1 MRTTLPTALIAL
13 ALSAPA
19 VADDTRKFQVSVD
32 GKPAGEFQLRVAD
45 KDGATECTAS
55 ARVEVRTLL
64 GRYRYELDTQET
76 WKDGKLTG
84 LRSTCN
90 DDGTKHDVTLTSD
103 GTTATLKADGKTV
116 KGGGAVWPTTYWR
129 LPPAAGALTLIDSD
143 TGKLI
148 PAKLEQVGADKV
160 RVLGAEKEATKYRLT
175 GGVDVTLW
183 YDAGGRLVRE
193 SFVESGH
200 RTVFELTEQT
210 DK

>member
-1 MRTTLPTALIAL
+1 LRATLLPAAL
-13 ALSAPA
+13 AAVLAAPA
-19 VADDTRKFQVSVD
+19 LADDNRTFQVSVD
-32 GKPAGEFQLRVAD
+32 GKPAGQFVIKVAD
-45 KDGATECTAS
+45 KDGATEVTAT
-55 ARVEVRTLL
+55 ARVEVKALL
-64 GRYRYELDTQET
+64 GKYRYSLDTSET
-76 WKDGKLTG
+76 WKDGKLMG
-84 LRSTCN
+84 LRSSCD

-103 GTTATLKADGKTV
+103 GTTATLKADGKTI
-116 KGGGAVWPTTYWR
+116 KGGGAAWPTTYWK
-129 LPPAAGALTLIDSD
+129 LPPATGALTLIDSD

-148 PAKLEQVGADKV
+148 PAKLEQVGEDKV
-160 RVLGAEKEATKYRLT
+160 RVLGKEQSATKYRLT

>member
-1 MRTTLPTALIAL
+1 MRESLLPAAL
-13 ALSAPA
+13 ALLLAAPA
-19 VADDTRKFQVSVD
+19 VADDKRTFQVYVD
-32 GKPAGEFQLRVAD
+32 GKPAGQFVLKVAE
-45 KDGATECTAS
+45 KDATIECTIS

-64 GRYRYELDTQET
+64 GKYRYSLDAQET
-76 WKDGKLTG
+76 WKDGKLMG

-103 GTTATLKADGKTV
+103 GTTATLKADGKTI
-116 KGGGAVWPTTYWR
+116 KGGAAVWPTTYWR

-148 PAKLEQVGADKV
+148 PAKLEEVGADKV
-160 RVLGAEKEATKYRLT
+160 KVLGKEQAATKYRLT

-193 SFVESGH
+193 SFVDSGY

>member
-1 MRTTLPTALIAL
+1 LRATLLTALFAL
-13 ALSAPA
+13 TLAAPV
-19 VADDTRKFQVSVD
+19 VADDNRTFQVFVD
-32 GKPAGEFQLRVAD
+32 GKPAGQTVVKVAD
-45 KDGATECTAS
+45 KDGATECTVS
-55 ARVEVRTLL
+55 VRVEVRALL
-64 GRYRYELDTQET
+64 GKYRYSLDTAET
-76 WKDGKLTG
+76 WKDGKLMG

-90 DDGTKHDVTLTSD
+90 DDGTKHDVSLTSD
-103 GTTATLKADGKTV
+103 GVTATLTADGKTV
-116 KGGGAVWPTTYWR
+116 KGGGAVWPTTYWK

-148 PAKLEQVGADKV
+148 PAKLEEVGAEKV

-193 SFVESGH
+193 SFVDSGH
-200 RTVFELTEQT
+200 RTLLELTEQT